1 MKLMYVDQSRDSL
14 NAGNTVYEELAGGRD
29 EVALGTREVNARAYC
44 SWYNFR
50 GADQQKK
57 VGDLSGGERNRLQL
71 AKTLAGGGCGKAFG
85 PAGGIGKP
93 PCPPIVSEFR

>member
-1 MKLMYVDQSRDSL
+1 ML
-14 NAGNTVYEELAGGRD
+14 GNGALCKSTMRETKGVPRQELAGGRD

-71 AKTLAGGGCGKAFG
+71 AKTLAGGGNVLMLNDLDVATCG
-85 PAGGIGKP
+85 
-93 PCPPIVSEFR
+93 RWRRRL